1 MMDRYNALLLFGPP
15 GVGKGTQGKILG
27 SIPGMR
33 HLATGDMF
41 RSMDKQAELGQRIA
55 GYMWRGELVPDD
67 LTILLWKQYVESLVR
82 ERKFEPTQHLLILDG
97 IPRSRQQ
104 AAAIEPHINV
114 LRVVHLT
121 CPDIDAMVARMKRR
135 ALKENRLDDADENVI
150 RHRFSVYEAETR
162 PVLSYY
168 DAKLIV
174 EVNAVGTP
182 AEVLMNIL
190 KGIVPAYNQ
199 HCGNPLNG

>member
-1 MMDRYNALLLFGPP
+1 MADRYNALLLFGAP

-27 SIPGMR
+27 AIPGMR

-41 RSMDKQAELGQRIA
+41 RSVDKQSELGQKIA

-67 LTILLWKQYVESLVR
+67 LTVQLWRQHVEGLVR
-82 ERKFEPTQHLLILDG
+82 DGKFAPKQHLLILDG

-114 LRVVHLT
+114 LRIVHLT
-121 CPDIDAMVARMKRR
+121 CPDINDMVARMKRR
-135 ALKENRLDDADENVI
+135 AQQENRMDDADENVI
-150 RHRFSVYEAETR
+150 RRRFTVYEEETR
-162 PVLSYY
+162 PVLSFYN
-168 DAKLIV
+168 AELVV

-182 AEVLMNIL
+182 AEVLMHIL
-190 KGIVPAYNQ
+190 KGIVPAYNE
-199 HCGNPLNG
+199 HCGNPLGA